1 MTKRTVF
8 FVSRIMTGRE
18 VRDLTNKVQALLRD
32 GREIEANILMLRNAN
47 KSNISRIGVR
57 TCLPLRKLG

>member
-1 MTKRTVF
+1 MPNRTVI

-18 VRDLTNKVQALLRD
+18 VHELTTKVQALLRD

-47 KSNISRIGVR
+47 KNNLSRIEVR